1 MNILKGL
8 AAKVLRAELD
18 SYQTEVN
25 NRDDLLERYVE
36 NLDEL
41 EQIVKDQKV
50 VICNSEANALIS
62 RRELKQYYDLAQTYK
77 AQAENNRVQPSPPPR
92 ELSQFDPKQVTV
104 DDLKRQFYGGL
115 FAIPGLEITELKPNK
130 EYNTYLITLTY
141 RRKIREFFVKENLG
155 FDSQAPR
162 LIITEI
168 LK

>member
-1 MNILKGL
+1 MNILKVL
-8 AAKVLRAELD
+8 AATVLKSEMAT
-18 SYQTEVN
+18 YQTEVN
-25 NRDDLLERYVE
+25 NRDDLLEVYGE

-41 EQIVKDQKV
+41 EQLVKDQKV
-50 VICNSEANALIS
+50 VILNSEAEALNL
-62 RRELKQYYDLAQTYK
+62 RRDAQQYYDLAQTYK
-77 AQAENNRVQPSPPPR
+77 AQAEHNRVQPSPPPR

-141 RRKIREFFVKENLG
+141 GRKIREFFVKENLG
-155 FDSQAPR
+155 SDSQNPR
-162 LIITEI
+162 LTITEI

>member
-1 MNILKGL
+1 MNILKVL
-8 AAKVLRAELD
+8 AAKLLKFELD
-18 SYQTEVN
+18 TYQTEVN
-25 NRDDLLERYVE
+25 NRDDLLEVYGE

-41 EQIVKDQKV
+41 EQLVKDQKV
-50 VICNSEANALIS
+50 VILNSEAETLNL
-62 RRELKQYYDLAQTYK
+62 RRDAKHYYDLAQTYK

-92 ELSQFDPKQVTV
+92 ELSQFDPKKVTV

-141 RRKIREFFVKENLG
+141 GRKIREFFVKENLG
-155 FDSQAPR
+155 SDSQNPR
-162 LIITEI
+162 LTITEI